1 MTHTFSGSTLIVSQG
16 VRNMRY
22 NLMFI
27 PGPLNTIAVP
37 PHFKH
42 RGAIKKMGI
51 SANYPACS
59 ALTVLTKQ

>member
-1 MTHTFSGSTLIVSQG
+1 MTPTLGGSTLIVSQG
-16 VRNMRY
+16 VQNTRY
-22 NLMFI
+22 DLTFI

-42 RGAIKKMGI
+42 WGAIEKTEI

-59 ALTVLTKQ
+59 ARTVLTKQ